1 MKNFKKGTLFVVSAP
16 SGGGKGT
23 ILKRVFNDDDKVFY
37 SVSSTTRAPR
47 DEDTPGVTYDF
58 ITNEQFEKMIADNAF
73 LEYAGYCDNY
83 YGTPSAP
90 VFENLNAGKDVVLE
104 IETQGA
110 FNVKKVFPEAALI
123 FLMPPSLKEL
133 RRRLE
138 KRGTETKE
146 SIEKR
151 MEQAKREISL
161 AEKYDYIV
169 INDGLEKAVADFSAV
184 CEAARLRCHAD
195 ELVKEVLEN
204 A

>member
-169 INDGLEKAVADFSAV
+169 INDGLEKAAADFSAV